1 MAECPIKVEVENLS
15 DIKRKLEIVVP
26 SAEVTQE
33 VDRAYRNLGKRVKV
47 KGFRPGKIPRSVLE
61 MYYRR
66 QVEQEV
72 SDALVRRGLGE
83 ALKEKALEPVGLN
96 WPDPLP
102 QLVADADYRFSV
114 ELEVTPEFAVTD
126 YLGLNLNDPGAEVTE
141 DMVATR
147 LEEIRQ
153 ANAMLQPVA
162 ASRPVEEGDFVIL
175 SYQGYFAGQELTEA
189 KAEKTYM
196 EIGAGK
202 FNLEFERQLL
212 GLLAGADT
220 RFSVSL
226 PEDFFNPLLAGKV
239 VEFQVQVHE
248 IKEKVVPE
256 LDDAFAQTLGGN
268 FQTLADLQGAVREDI
283 IKEKE
288 RERQGRLEQ
297 QVLDQLLA
305 AHAFEVPPSLLRQE
319 QENILREQ
327 FERLVQHGVNLAG
340 LDQEKMLESVR
351 PSAERRVRVRLLLG
365 QVAAQEGVSIDASE
379 LEAGLERLAERSGRD
394 VAQVRQFYQEHD
406 LMEALRRQF
415 RDEKVMKLLLDKAN
429 LVTGTAVE
437 AEESA

>member
-1 MAECPIKVEVENLS
+1 MTERPIKVEVENLS
-15 DIKRKLEIVVP
+15 EVKRKLDIVVP

-33 VDRAYRNLGKRVKV
+33 GERAYRDLGKRVKV

-61 MYYRR
+61 LYYRR

-72 SDALVRRGLGE
+72 SDTLARRSLGE

-96 WPDPLP
+96 WPDSLP
-102 QLVADADYRFSV
+102 QLVADAEFRFSV
-114 ELEVTPEFAVTD
+114 ELEVAPEFAVEN
-126 YLGLNLNDPGAEVTE
+126 YLGLTLTDPGAEVTE
-141 DMVATR
+141 EMVAGR

-153 ANAMLQPVA
+153 ANAVLQPVA
-162 ASRPVEEGDFVIL
+162 APRPIQEGDFVVL
-175 SYQGYFAGQELTEA
+175 SYQGYFAGQALAEA
-189 KAEKTYM
+189 KVENTYM

-212 GLLAGADT
+212 GFTPGADT
-220 RFSVSL
+220 RFSVAL
-226 PEDFFNPLLAGKV
+226 PPDFFNPLLAGKV
-239 VEFQVQVHE
+239 VEFQVQIQE

-256 LDDAFAQTLGGN
+256 LDDAFAQSLGGN

-283 IKEKE
+283 IKGKE

-305 AHAFEVPPSLLRQE
+305 AHSFEAPPSLIRQE

-351 PSAERRVRVRLLLG
+351 PNAERRVRVRLLLERL
-365 QVAAQEGVSIDASE
+365 AAQEGVSIAADE

-394 VAQVRQFYQEHD
+394 LTQVRQFYQEHD
-406 LMEALRRQF
+406 LMEVLGRQL

-429 LVTGTAVE
+429 LVTAAATE
-437 AEESA
+437 AEESP

>member
-1 MAECPIKVEVENLS
+1 MTERPIKVEVENLS
-15 DIKRKLEIVVP
+15 EVKRKLEIVVP

-33 VDRAYRNLGKRVKV
+33 VDRAYRDLGKRVKV

-61 MYYRR
+61 LYYRR

-72 SDALVRRGLGE
+72 SDTLARRSLGE

-102 QLVADADYRFSV
+102 QLVADAEFRFSV
-114 ELEVTPEFAVTD
+114 ELEVAPEFTVAD
-126 YLGLNLNDPGAEVTE
+126 YLGLTLTDPGAEVTE
-141 DMVATR
+141 EMVAAR

-153 ANAMLQPVA
+153 ANAVLQPVA
-162 ASRPVEEGDFVIL
+162 DPRPIQEGDFVVL
-175 SYQGYFAGQELTEA
+175 SYQGYFAGQALAEG
-189 KAEKTYM
+189 KAENTYM

-212 GLLAGADT
+212 GLLPGADT
-220 RFSVSL
+220 RFSVAL
-226 PEDFFNPLLAGKV
+226 PPDFFNPLMAGKV
-239 VEFQVQVHE
+239 VEFQVQIQE

-256 LDDAFAQTLGGN
+256 WDDAFAQSLGGN

-283 IKEKE
+283 IKGKE
-288 RERQGRLEQ
+288 RDRQTRLEQ

-305 AHAFEVPPSLLRQE
+305 AQSFEAPPSLIRQE

-340 LDQEKMLESVR
+340 LDQGKMLESVR
-351 PSAERRVRVRLLLG
+351 PNAERRVRVRLLLERL
-365 QVAAQEGVSIDASE
+365 AAQEGVSIAADE

-394 VAQVRQFYQEHD
+394 LAQVRQFYQEHD
-406 LMEALRRQF
+406 LMEVLRRQLG
-415 RDEKVMKLLLDKAN
+415 DEKIMKLLLDKAN
-429 LVTGTAVE
+429 LVTAAATE
-437 AEESA
+437 AEESP